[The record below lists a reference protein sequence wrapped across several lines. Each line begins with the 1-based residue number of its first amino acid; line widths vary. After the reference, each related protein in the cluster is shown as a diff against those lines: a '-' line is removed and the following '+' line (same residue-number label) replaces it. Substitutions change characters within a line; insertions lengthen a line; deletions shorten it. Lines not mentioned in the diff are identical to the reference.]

1 MYAGAIKLVGTEA
14 GVGVKLA
21 GNLAASAGD
30 IELDV
35 NGHLSLA
42 QTAASGAV
50 KINAASA
57 EVNGPVYAGSSLAI
71 STTGDLNAQQ
81 NLAARDSISLS
92 SGGQLTNSGIIEAG
106 VNADNSRNSTGDVSV
121 TAQNFTNSGSL
132 IASRTLQAT
141 VAQTLF
147 NQGGTIS
154 GQGSA
159 QISAGTLDNQNNGRV
174 LSNGSLAVTAD
185 QLLNTQ
191 GLISSNGDQTIHATT
206 LNNQNGSLTSQAAL
220 TVSGTT
226 LNNSTGTLRSQK
238 NLTVQLTG
246 DLNNTQGLLSS
257 EGLLSVSAA
266 SLLNRL
272 GSLSSA
278 GQLSVNSSGLVDNQ
292 GGQLVTDGGLDL
304 HSASLDNSHAGSL
317 SGKGALSLSTGAFD
331 NSHNGSLSGG
341 STLALTAGQVTN
353 QDNGRIASA
362 GALSASVTGL
372 DMLGGQLFSNTALS
386 LDLNHGQLNNQN
398 GLINAPILVLNN
410 LNGVANQNGEIS
422 SASAFTLAADSLDN
436 SNGKLLSNQAL
447 TLRINQTLTNLKG
460 LIAAA
465 ALDAHAGS
473 LDNSGSGTVTSQS
486 TLGLTVDGLLNN
498 QTQGLI
504 NATTQLTI
512 SSGNLNNQGGSLL
525 GSGIALDFA
534 AIGGDLNNSAGL
546 ITTSG
551 QLTVNHLRDLN
562 NQNGELSSSQSFS
575 LTGRTLDN
583 TAGKLISSEQLS
595 LNAVSL
601 LNPTGL
607 ISGWLGLSV
616 SGGSLDNH
624 NNGTLSSRSG
634 DVSVSLSGALL
645 NSANGAL
652 VSQNAL
658 TVNADSLDNSGGILS
673 SGSGQTLTV
682 GGLLN
687 NGANGL
693 IDSGAGLTVQALTLS
708 NIAGTI
714 NAQQALNI
722 SGTDLDNTS
731 GSLVG
736 NAAVTLDLLGSLTN
750 TNGKLASAGPL
761 LIQHA
766 NQINN
771 QGGQLASQS
780 LLTLFTGG
788 LDNSNHGTVAASG
801 QLLLTA
807 TGAVQNNAD
816 GLIYSQNADLHLNA
830 ASLANGK
837 GTLQSQGALGVTTTG
852 DIDNQSGK
860 IIAQTGDLTLSANN
874 LDSRGGVLS
883 SLQAAFSAHLTGV
896 LKNGYDLN
904 NNSQGGITQ
913 AQNLTISALGGIDND
928 GGRISAQ
935 TGDALITT
943 ADFDNRNGGLYA
955 KGKINVTGNNFD
967 NSGSNDGQIAGS
979 QIDLSLSGAL
989 NNQLGII
996 ESDSIL
1002 NITAASVNN
1011 QSGKLRALGT
1021 SGVTQ
1026 FTIGGLLDNRNGT
1039 LESANTDLN
1048 LGAGSFLNA
1057 GGSVLHVGTG
1067 TLGISTANV
1076 MGAGGGSMVTRG
1088 GLTLNADTW
1097 ANDAVIQA
1105 GRLTVNVNNLSQTA
1119 TGQLLASSVFSG
1131 SGGNWSN
1138 DGLIAS
1144 DGTLSLNVSGAYGG
1158 NGRLSSAGTLG
1169 LGAGQVNIGSV
1180 GSIAGGSDTTLNA
1193 SGQLTNYGRVTSSAG
1208 MLLNAGSVG
1217 NYGTLGSAQALTVTT
1232 GSLVN
1237 DHGLIFSG
1245 GAMSL
1250 RVADFTNSYADVYSL
1265 STLSIDRDGAG
1276 GFANSIVNSSSSIQ
1290 SDGNMSLAASTIQN
1304 IRAVL
1309 TVNDAGIY
1317 TAEIYELPCVESHDV
1332 GDCSGKQNHVWQL
1345 VEREKLEVTA
1355 ASAAST
1361 ITAGGNLSI
1370 KGGDLVNQSSNIATS
1385 GSLTAVLNNL
1395 TNSGVETSDI
1405 EYARAF
1411 RSERTNNASGWTAA
1425 AAALTNQYWYQS
1437 ANYNPNNLSGLEAA
1451 IASFIGTTETQI
1463 TEHTSTTQLA
1473 TGDQTYSAVIQ
1484 AAGAVNISTQNNFDN
1499 SVVRAG
1505 YNYIGSG
1512 PRTNTDTPGTAFST
1526 LVTLNQQLPP
1536 DLAQQQVN
1544 PTTLPGFDLPTG
1556 QNGLFRLSGQDT
1568 STTTNGRQN
1577 WSLGGASVSTAQH
1590 QAQSGSTAQGLTRVQ
1605 GVPTSA
1611 STSQP
1616 QKYLIETNPALTDL
1630 KQFMSSDYLLA
1641 GLGYDPDDS
1650 AKRLGDGLYEQ
1661 KLIEQAIVARTGQA
1675 FIDGQTSNEAQLKYL
1690 MDNAIASKNELNLT
1704 VGVTLTAEQVA
1715 ALTHDIVWME
1725 DQVVDGQHVLV
1736 PVLYLAQADNRLA
1749 PNGALIQGSDVT
1761 LIAGKNLDNA
1771 GTLKATNNLAATAG
1785 NDLVNSGL
1793 VSAGSRLDLLAGND
1807 LTNKAGGVIAGR
1819 DVSLIAISGDVINE
1833 RTVTTHDSSNG
1844 YYTQERQFADSAAR
1858 VEAANSLTIQAGR
1871 DISNTGG
1878 VLQAGSDL
1886 SLTAGRDVNIT
1897 SAQVL
1902 NSDAH
1907 GTNNNS
1913 ETIVQNGSSVTTG
1926 HDLTVQAGRDVT
1938 AVASQI
1944 SAKNDVSVAAAG
1956 NLILASA
1963 ADEEHSYSKTKK
1975 YTSQEDHVSQ
1985 VSTVV
1990 TAGGSVALSAGKD
2003 LDVIASKVSAT
2014 DEAYLYAGKD
2024 LNLLAAEDTD
2034 YSYLSKTKKG
2044 SWGKKSSKMSESES
2058 DTAIGSVIQAG
2069 TKLVISAAQDINAQ
2083 GATLSAIGA
2092 LQASAGRDINLDA
2105 AENSSS
2111 EASANSKK
2119 GFFSSKSDS
2128 SSSSQTTV
2136 TSTELH
2142 GQNIDL
2148 QADNDIVLKAA
2159 ALTAQQNVQLSAGRD
2174 VVISTVQ
2181 QGEQSGQSS
2190 QSSKFGFNI
2199 VGAPSLT
2206 QKAQDNQQGST
2217 QSIGSSISAG
2227 TLDIK
2232 SGRDTTV
2239 QGSTLV
2245 ADSNI
2250 QIDAGRNFNVVSAEN
2265 TSTSDASSSS
2275 KKAGEIGSWWQDAMG
2290 VVKLKDGNQN
2300 DTTQQSGSQI
2310 ASLGGNV
2317 GLTAGDQ
2324 YNQIASSVIA
2334 PAGDISIKAKQ
2345 VDIEAGFDSLGTD
2358 HTQSANRTAIGGS
2371 IDIPLVNAVRGIQDA
2386 AQSADKTSDVRFQA
2400 LAAANAAMSA
2410 KQAYDAAQTL
2420 MSGNQTGIKVSVNLS
2435 NSQSHSESSES
2446 GLNVVPSTVAAGGDV
2461 SIIATGA
2468 GQASTLNVIGSSINA
2483 GHDVDLKADGD
2494 INLLS
2499 AQNTATQNSTN
2510 ANSGWSVGVGFN
2522 LGQKNGFTLDLA
2534 ANAGKGNANGDDV
2547 TQTNTQVKAG
2557 NAVHLDSAGDT
2568 TIKGAVV
2575 AANQVQATVGGNL
2588 TLESVQDTSTF
2599 TSKQTNASV
2608 GVSLCIPPFCFG
2620 ASSGSGSFS
2629 QQKMDSD
2636 YASVSEQSGI
2646 KAGDGGFQVDVKGNT
2661 NLVGAVIAS
2670 TDQAVKDGKNTLST
2684 GSLTSSDI
2692 KNKAD
2697 YDATSIGLSGGIGG
2711 TLGRDG
2717 DGNVKAGAPG
2727 PQVSTVDHLG
2737 ANIPVILSASG
2748 SASSI
2753 TQSGISGATVKINDE
2768 AKQQA
2773 LTGQTA
2779 AQTVAAI
2786 NTDVSSD
2793 KDGSNKLKPIF
2804 NADEIQGDFY
2814 IAGKFV
2820 QNVGVYLESRAKEID
2835 DKTAQIKKNEASVQN
2850 ADLSDDD
2857 RQKLIDD
2864 TVALKADIKQISNDW
2879 GAGGTYRQ
2887 IATALVAGISGNVT
2901 GVSSEFA
2908 QNMLVSY
2915 IQQQGSDYIGKLV
2928 VAGEIQEGDP
2938 IHAALHAIMGCAG
2951 AAASSQSCSAG
2962 ALGGA
2967 ASSIL
2972 TNLFANTNPDE
2983 TQAEREAKSN
2993 LITSLV
2999 AGIAAMADPS
3009 GAATATNAATANVD
3023 NNWLATQQIVQAQKE
3038 YDAATGL
3045 VEKLGVVAKWSLVSS
3060 KQDILTT
3067 SGIGAGI
3074 AQGGWQDVEGLSQFL
3089 IHPIDGLQGLAS
3101 VVSDPKV
3108 RASLGDTA
3116 VNSLLASIDRMK
3128 VSLETGGDAE
3138 AVQLGRDLGQLI
3150 YTVGSIVTGIGGAA
3164 KAGVTLGKVGIE
3176 VSSKALGAF
3185 AGKSSLEISDDLAR
3199 LEASTSK
3206 NLNSVTLP
3214 KNPEGVVVADPPIIS
3229 KPPVTI
3235 KSGLPAIDEL
3245 PAVEPTAG
3253 GYVSGGKL
3261 SQSSYAITDLT
3272 DAEKS
3277 IAATIATGVDKT
3289 GALTEDLV
3297 ESVAQRQGLQALD
3310 GGKYGSNNGFD
3321 HVYVGPD
3328 GSVIVLDSKQIDGG
3342 FSLSTAA
3349 DGIVQMS
3356 DKWIYKV
3363 LDSLDKGSDA
3373 YNAVSKS
3380 IENGSLIKGVAGV
3393 DRSTGQLII
3402 VKVK

>member
-1 MYAGAIKLVGTEA
+1 MDVRQLAFLARQPSAEIAPRERFWGISKRGIALILANAMFWQPLLAQAGGVVTSNPATSLGQAANGVPIVNIAAPNSAGLSHNQYQDYNVGSQGLILNNATNSTQSTQLGGIILGNPNFHGSAASIILNEVNGGNPSQLNGYTEVAGQAAHVIVANPYGVSCNGCGFINSPQVTLSTGKPILDGSGKLDHYQVDGGSVSLDGAGLNATNIDRFEIVTRSAKLNAELHANQLTIVTGRNDVDAQTLAATPRSASPADAPALAIDSSALGGMYAGAIKLVGTEA

-1568 STTTNGRQN
+1568 STTNNGTQN

-1749 PNGALIQGSDVT
+1749 PNGALVQGSDVT
-1761 LIAGKNLDNA
+1761 VIAGQTLDNA
-1771 GTLKATNNLAATAG
+1771 GTLKATGSLAAAAG
-1785 NDLVNSGL
+1785 NNLVNSG
-1793 VSAGSRLDLLAGND
+1793 VVQADSRLDLLATND
-1807 LTNKAGGVIAGR
+1807 LTNKAGGIIAGR
-1819 DVSLIAISGDVINE
+1819 DVSVTAVTGDVTNE
-1833 RTVTTHDSSNG
+1833 TSITTHDSSSG
-1844 YYTQERQFADSAAR
+1844 YYSQQRQFADSAAGIESSNDLS
-1858 VEAANSLTIQAGR
+1858 VQAGR
-1871 DISNTGG
+1871 DVNNTGG
-1878 VLQAGSDL
+1878 VLQSGRDI
-1886 SLTAGRDVNIT
+1886 TITVGRDVNIT
-1897 SAQVL
+1897 SAQAS
-1902 NSDAH
+1902 NSDVH
-1907 GTNNNS
+1907 GIDTS
-1913 ETIVQNGSSVTTG
+1913 RSTITQNGSVMTAGQDLSISAG
-1926 HDLTVQAGRDVT
+1926 HDVT
-1938 AVASQI
+1938 ATASQI
-1944 SAKNDVSVAAAG
+1944 GAKNDVSIAAT
-1956 NLILASA
+1956 NDLTLNSA
-1963 ADEEHSYSKTKK
+1963 ADESHSYAK
-1975 YTSQEDHVSQ
+1975 YSHTTSQEDNVTQ
-1985 VSTVV
+1985 VGTSLA
-1990 TAGGSVALSAGKD
+1990 AGNNLTLQAGQNLALVASDASAGK
-2003 LDVIASKVSAT
+2003 
-2014 DEAYLYAGKD
+2014 EAYLYAGAD
-2024 LNLLAAEDTD
+2024 LSLDTAANST
-2034 YSYLSKTKKG
+2034 YSYFY
-2044 SWGKKSSKMSESES
+2044 KKSSTWNSSKTRQDETSSLTNVGSSVSGGTNTTLIAGKDMLVKASLVNA
-2058 DTAIGSVIQAG
+2058 DTGAATLLAGQDLSIIQA
-2069 TKLVISAAQDINAQ
+2069 TDS
-2083 GATLSAIGA
+2083 TF
-2092 LQASAGRDINLDA
+2092 ASH
-2105 AENSSS
+2105 
-2111 EASANSKK
+2111 
-2119 GFFSSKSDS
+2119 
-2128 SSSSQTTV
+2128 Q
-2136 TSTELH
+2136 
-2142 GQNIDL
+2142 
-2148 QADNDIVLKAA
+2148 
-2159 ALTAQQNVQLSAGRD
+2159 
-2174 VVISTVQ
+2174 
-2181 QGEQSGQSS
+2181 
-2190 QSSKFGFNI
+2190 
-2199 VGAPSLT
+2199 
-2206 QKAQDNQQGST
+2206 
-2217 QSIGSSISAG
+2217 
-2227 TLDIK
+2227 
-2232 SGRDTTV
+2232 
-2239 QGSTLV
+2239 
-2245 ADSNI
+2245 
-2250 QIDAGRNFNVVSAEN
+2250 
-2265 TSTSDASSSS
+2265 SSSS
-2275 KKAGEIGSWWQDAMG
+2275 KSSFGGLKSSSVKDALGENQTTAVGSLVSGNTVAVAANRDVTVTGSSVVSTQDLSVQAGRDLTIEAAENTYSRTGMHKEKSTDLTGVLTGNKLGIDDMTGNQHLSIGSQSHNGQADQTTLTGSTIGSSAGNVALSAGGGVKVVASDLISTKDMSIVGSDVSIVAGTETATQSSADKSSFLGVERVIGGAAVDAFNSIRNDINSSASASDDRLKA
-2290 VVKLKDGNQN
+2290 VKGAQAVLAVN
-2300 DTTQQSGSQI
+2300 DLAKAASELSAVAAGAEAVTSGSVIKIGTALADSHSKSTSEYDSQTAKQSTI
-2310 ASLGGNV
+2310 NSGGDLSIVATGNA
-2317 GLTAGDQ
+2317 AG
-2324 YNQIASSVIA
+2324 S
-2334 PAGDISIKAKQ
+2334 AGDIHVVGSAIKAADTALIAKN
-2345 VDIEAGFDSLGTD
+2345 DI
-2358 HTQSANRTAIGGS
+2358 
-2371 IDIPLVNAVRGIQDA
+2371 
-2386 AQSADKTSDVRFQA
+2386 
-2400 LAAANAAMSA
+2400 
-2410 KQAYDAAQTL
+2410 TL
-2420 MSGNQTGIKVSVNLS
+2420 
-2435 NSQSHSESSES
+2435 E
-2446 GLNVVPSTVAAGGDV
+2446 
-2461 SIIATGA
+2461 
-2468 GQASTLNVIGSSINA
+2468 
-2483 GHDVDLKADGD
+2483 
-2494 INLLS
+2494 S
-2499 AQNTATQNSTN
+2499 AQNTSNWDNNSSNDKTSIG
-2510 ANSGWSVGVGFN
+2510 ASFN
-2522 LGQKNGFTLDLA
+2522 IGSQNGFTLDLGA
-2534 ANAGKGNANGDDV
+2534 QIAKDMGSGKQV
-2547 TQTNTQVKAG
+2547 TQVNSTLDTGSLLLESGKDTTLAGAQVTADSIKALIG
-2557 NAVHLDSAGDT
+2557 GDLTIASRQDTEAQKSQQISAGV
-2568 TIKGAVV
+2568 GASICV
-2575 AANQVQATVGGNL
+2575 
-2588 TLESVQDTSTF
+2588 
-2599 TSKQTNASV
+2599 
-2608 GVSLCIPPFCFG
+2608 PPFCYG
-2620 ASSGSGSFS
+2620 ETVTANGNIAAGNMNSNY
-2629 QQKMDSD
+2629 KDVTD
-2636 YASVSEQSGI
+2636 QSGLF
-2646 KAGDGGFQVDVKGNT
+2646 AGIGGYDITVGKTTTLQ
-2661 NLVGAVIAS
+2661 GAVIAS
-2670 TDQAVKDGKNTLST
+2670 DASANLNTLST
-2684 GSLTSSDI
+2684 DRLVTSDI
-2692 KNKAD
+2692 KNVSDIKSQSAGFSYSYGSGID
-2697 YDATSIGLSGGIGG
+2697 SKGSGDKGLAATSSPDGSIPLSLEDSDSSTTHSAISAGAITVRSAAGANDLVGLDRDTATANNALAKPDEKAMEEQIDLIQSAGQLAKTISNDVAYQLEVKAQDPNSDESKAARKALIDNGNSDPTDDEVAQQTSKIIDQEYGTGSLYQRSTQAVIASIQGLVGGNIGQAVAGAATPFLTQEIKKAAGTDEPLRIISQALLGAVSAKLQGNSALAGGTGAAVAAIGTKEVIEALYGKPNADDLSESEKQTVSQLVTLAGGI
-2711 TLGRDG
+2711 
-2717 DGNVKAGAPG
+2717 VGAI
-2727 PQVSTVDHLG
+2727 V
-2737 ANIPVILSASG
+2737 SG
-2748 SASSI
+2748 S
-2753 TQSGISGATVKINDE
+2753 ISGAITAGGASKNTAENNDE
-2768 AKQQA
+2768 SILLMSPEYVQA
-2773 LTGQTA
+2773 AVTQAIDDVTKNKTSDQISDHLLALGEGDGFEGPAPATAFVNAWTEFMLGQA
-2779 AQTVAAI
+2779 VGGVAGFAI
-2786 NTDVSSD
+2786 
-2793 KDGSNKLKPIF
+2793 GSAL
-2804 NADEIQGDFY
+2804 
-2814 IAGKFV
+2814 V
-2820 QNVGVYLESRAKEID
+2820 RVGVS
-2835 DKTAQIKKNEASVQN
+2835 EA
-2850 ADLSDDD
+2850 
-2857 RQKLIDD
+2857 
-2864 TVALKADIKQISNDW
+2864 
-2879 GAGGTYRQ
+2879 
-2887 IATALVAGISGNVT
+2887 VAGIVGMDGVPLASKGINAVADDFFAGTNYTDKVLNQINT
-2901 GVSSEFA
+2901 G
-2908 QNMLVSY
+2908 
-2915 IQQQGSDYIGKLV
+2915 D
-2928 VAGEIQEGDP
+2928 
-2938 IHAALHAIMGCAG
+2938 LHA
-2951 AAASSQSCSAG
+2951 
-2962 ALGGA
+2962 
-2967 ASSIL
+2967 
-2972 TNLFANTNPDE
+2972 FPE
-2983 TQAEREAKSN
+2983 
-2993 LITSLV
+2993 
-2999 AGIAAMADPS
+2999 
-3009 GAATATNAATANVD
+3009 
-3023 NNWLATQQIVQAQKE
+3023 
-3038 YDAATGL
+3038 
-3045 VEKLGVVAKWSLVSS
+3045 GV
-3060 KQDILTT
+3060 TT
-3067 SGIGAGI
+3067 FQGAGQVTKI
-3074 AQGGWQDVEGLSQFL
+3074 
-3089 IHPIDGLQGLAS
+3089 
-3101 VVSDPKV
+3101 
-3108 RASLGDTA
+3108 
-3116 VNSLLASIDRMK
+3116 
-3128 VSLETGGDAE
+3128 TGGDG
-3138 AVQLGRDLGQLI
+3138 VVRDMLTIPGEYRGKEGVFEFI
-3150 YTVGSIVTGIGGAA
+3150 KESDGSINH
-3164 KAGVTLGKVGIE
+3164 
-3176 VSSKALGAF
+3176 
-3185 AGKSSLEISDDLAR
+3185 R
-3199 LEASTSK
+3199 LF
-3206 NLNSVTLP
+3206 
-3214 KNPEGVVVADPPIIS
+3214 NP
-3229 KPPVTI
+3229 
-3235 KSGLPAIDEL
+3235 
-3245 PAVEPTAG
+3245 
-3253 GYVSGGKL
+3253 
-3261 SQSSYAITDLT
+3261 
-3272 DAEKS
+3272 
-3277 IAATIATGVDKT
+3277 
-3289 GALTEDLV
+3289 
-3297 ESVAQRQGLQALD
+3297 
-3310 GGKYGSNNGFD
+3310 
-3321 HVYVGPD
+3321 
-3328 GSVIVLDSKQIDGG
+3328 DSRK
-3342 FSLSTAA
+3342 
-3349 DGIVQMS
+3349 
-3356 DKWIYKV
+3356 
-3363 LDSLDKGSDA
+3363 
-3373 YNAVSKS
+3373 
-3380 IENGSLIKGVAGV
+3380 
-3393 DRSTGQLII
+3393 
-3402 VKVK
+3402 